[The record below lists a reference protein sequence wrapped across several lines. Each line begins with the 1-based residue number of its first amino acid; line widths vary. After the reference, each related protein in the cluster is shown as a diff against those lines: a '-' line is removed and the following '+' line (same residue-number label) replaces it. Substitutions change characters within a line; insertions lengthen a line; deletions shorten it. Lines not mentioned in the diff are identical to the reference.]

1 LRINIISI
9 IGAVIALIGLVL
21 PWWTITYSLSSGIS
35 VEPGMIYSYSAS
47 IYTYQTTATG
57 YGTTVTG
64 QMNLWYGWAAFT
76 LLTLGALLGIAFSL
90 IPKAR
95 ALLALGGAL
104 ALLSVIVFAAGLQN
118 DLSTTSGLSG
128 IGLLSSGTTSV
139 LGVSYSYTTYLSI
152 GFWLAL
158 VGAIVMLIA
167 SLRKPKTTAPT
178 TVPPPTPAQQEQ
190 ASTPTP

>member
-21 PWWTITYSLSSGIS
+21 PWWTITYSVSPGIS

-47 IYTYQTTATG
+47 IYTYQTTASG

-64 QMNLWYGWAAFT
+64 QMNLWYGWAAFA
-76 LLTLGALLGIAFSL
+76 LLALGALAGIAFSF
-90 IPKAR
+90 IPRAR
-95 ALLALGGAL
+95 AILALGGAL

-128 IGLLSSGTTSV
+128 IGLFSSGTTSV

-158 VGAIVMLIA
+158 VGAIVMLVA
-167 SLRKPKTTAPT
+167 SLRKPKATAPT
-178 TVPPPTPAQQEQ
+178 AVPPPTPAQQEQ
-190 ASTPTP
+190 ASTPTS

>member
-21 PWWTITYSLSSGIS
+21 PWWTITYS
-35 VEPGMIYSYSAS
+35 VEPGIMIPTGTITSYSAS
-47 IYTYQTTATG
+47 IYTYQTTATS

-76 LLTLGALLGIAFSL
+76 LLMLGALVGIAFSL
-90 IPKAR
+90 IPRAR
-95 ALLALGGAL
+95 ALLAIGGAL

-139 LGVSYSYTTYLSI
+139 LGVSYNYTTYLTF

-158 VGAIVMLIA
+158 VGAIVMLFA

-178 TVPPPTPAQQEQ
+178 TTPPPPQPAQQEP
-190 ASTPTP
+190 STTPL